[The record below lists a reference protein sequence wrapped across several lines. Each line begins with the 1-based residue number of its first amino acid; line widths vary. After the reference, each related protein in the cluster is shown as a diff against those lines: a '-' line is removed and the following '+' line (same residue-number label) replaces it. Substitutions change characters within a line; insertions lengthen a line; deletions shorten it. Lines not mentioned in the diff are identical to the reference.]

1 MALQRMAAK
10 EKSRARFKQAE
21 DEAYSKGLTGE
32 ALVARLEQ
40 IKDLEKIENES
51 IENNFRLHEKE
62 EETKIRERLENKF
75 FEEKRAA
82 MLEDQKHREELLKQI
97 IDRNSANG
105 SEDITNLAKSLI
117 ATNQNRSAKDLEQM
131 EAEKES

>member
-1 MALQRMAAK
+1 MAAK

-21 DEAYSKGLTGE
+21 DEAYAKGLTGE

-51 IENNFRLHEKE
+51 IESNFRLHEKE

-75 FEEKRAA
+75 FEEKKAT
-82 MLEDQKHREELLKQI
+82 MLED
-97 IDRNSANG
+97 
-105 SEDITNLAKSLI
+105 
-117 ATNQNRSAKDLEQM
+117 
-131 EAEKES
+131 